1 MGVAA
6 VAIGLGLLA
15 GLVRGGRRG
24 LVTAPALRLL
34 PVLVVGV
41 VLQWVPELLAVEGA
55 PTSTAFALSSLCLAG
70 FGLANVRL
78 PGMPIVLLGLL
89 LNIAVIL
96 PNGGMPVRTAAVVD
110 AGIVESE
117 EAAGIDVGSRRHLER
132 DDDVLVPLGD
142 VIPLAPLREVVS
154 LGDLVLAA
162 GLGTVVFRLLRPRA
176 DAAREATDRATGGR
190 RVDGPVRRRP

>member
-1 MGVAA
+1 V
-6 VAIGLGLLA
+6 
-15 GLVRGGRRG
+15 
-24 LVTAPALRLL
+24 
-34 PVLVVGV
+34 
-41 VLQWVPELLAVEGA
+41 
-55 PTSTAFALSSLCLAG
+55 
-70 FGLANVRL
+70 
-78 PGMPIVLLGLL
+78 

-117 EAAGIDVGSRRHLER
+117 EVARIDVGSRRHLER

-154 LGDLVLAA
+154 VGDLVLAA

-176 DAAREATDRATGGR
+176 DAAREAPDHGTGSPE
-190 RVDGPVRRRP
+190 VDGSARRSP